1 MAARYGKADAEKCFV
16 RLVKVMRGRRA
27 KAYNDVGGL
36 RLDYNPIYGGV
47 NVEEIMTETGAVTQ
61 PFGILR
67 QKPEA
72 FCASVRMAE
81 ETVRYRKG
89 RRSRRTRTG
98 G

>member
-1 MAARYGKADAEKCFV
+1 MAERYGIKAAEKCFL
-16 RLVKVMRGRRA
+16 RLVKAMRGRRA

-47 NVEEIMTETGAVTQ
+47 NVEEIANENGGITQ
-61 PFGILR
+61 PFGWLR

-72 FCASVRMAE
+72 FCNAVRMVE
-81 ETVRYRKG
+81 DTVRYRKG